1 MIRVLVVAR
10 SAAIRARLEAA
21 LARRADLL
29 VTGAARWPTDNA
41 SEGEPDVVLLV
52 EETGTIS
59 GFDSAPGARHASA
72 RLIVLGP
79 EPVEDWASMALR
91 QGARG
96 TLPSDSSAAELG
108 AAIEAVVAGLTVMPP
123 AVADSGRPRT
133 RRRLA
138 AGPVGQPLTPREIE
152 ILGLLAAGLG
162 NKAIAARLYISG
174 HTVKTHVVSLFEKLG
189 VSTRAEAVAAGVRQ
203 GLLML

>member
-133 RRRLA
+133 RRRVT
-138 AGPVGQPLTPREIE
+138 AGPVGPLTPREIE

>member
-1 MIRVLVVAR
+1 VIRVLVVAR

-133 RRRLA
+133 RRRVT
-138 AGPVGQPLTPREIE
+138 AGPVGPLTPREIE

>member
-1 MIRVLVVAR
+1 VIRVLVVAR

-133 RRRLA
+133 RRRVA
-138 AGPVGQPLTPREIE
+138 AGPVGPLTPREIE

>member
-133 RRRLA
+133 RRRVA
-138 AGPVGQPLTPREIE
+138 AGPVGPLTPREIE